1 MSIQYLT
8 VNGVAWS
15 NDHASEG
22 GYVLTIQ
29 SLVDAERNANY
40 DLIGEFGKY
49 KTLIDVTYPVLT
61 GPQLRA
67 MKASTAQFFRL
78 PITYWD
84 YYDNVY
90 KTGYFY
96 PTEWA
101 AVPMT
106 GDEPPDDM
114 YKDVAIQLIEH

>member
-15 NDHASEG
+15 NAHANDS
-22 GYVLTIQ
+22 GYVLTKQ
-29 SLVDAERNANY
+29 SIVDAERNANY

-61 GPQLRA
+61 GTELRA
-67 MKASTAQFFRL
+67 MVASTAQFFRL
-78 PITYWD
+78 PVTYWN
-84 YYDNVY
+84 YYTAVY
-90 KTGYFY
+90 ETGYFY

-106 GDEPPDDM
+106 GDEYPNDI
-114 YKDVAIQLIEH
+114 YKDVKIQLIEH